1 MASATIR
8 RATLAHA
15 PAIGALLQGSA
26 ADHVPADYF
35 GWGPSTATQEIETSV
50 IALVAEQAEP
60 VAADQLQ
67 VDGYLALSA
76 RPPAHRFDANVLRDM
91 RKAGWDAWVKQHFQA
106 DKLERI
112 NTLFLSRFA
121 ATRAD
126 TATLLPNFL
135 RTVFSLSPQLAHIA
149 LILPTSTPLLDC
161 FRAKIPRPAKK
172 QDPRLLHVSPSHAAD
187 GPADG
192 IELFEHVPSS
202 GTVAPFALYVCRR
215 ATVLPPLTVRRARV
229 EDCDD
234 LVPLFKVQNMLPP
247 DAGDY
252 HVAEI
257 LESRNPAVVSLVAEH
272 EGTAV
277 GFVSASTDVDVGV
290 LGKYFALDL
299 YTDLLNASV
308 TDIETTPLA
317 HVASVHASAQHLA
330 SERAGDAVDD
340 AGASSA
346 ADVPTTGT
354 SQTAQA
360 STVPDYAQRVKDAA
374 CPAVNDEHNAFAI
387 HLFCIDDRYMHQS
400 TELIKPLF
408 DAMPARDYCLL
419 TQPSTCAEIPLLVA
433 SGGGGRF
440 TRVPSV
446 PTKQPAHVLYMAHRF
461 GHQEKVSVRRGTA
474 KDVPDVLNLLQSNAW
489 EEKLRACDAEFEPC
503 RAEGRSFF
511 VVEAYQQLVGVAL
524 LKHAPI
530 DQYVRDFDVER
541 WVEPRLHDLALK
553 LNECEMLAMNPL
565 FECHARWV
573 LQDIMNLAETSVL
586 VYPCVSPMDFMS
598 LKILRAEMVPMRP
611 RRILDPKCTH
621 PLLLMC
627 NSIVYDPRVANNAR
641 YVFVG
646 ASDCNLSCIEELIFD
661 DQTCYTNLTLIST
674 EGISVR
680 PELELSRALV
690 RPHCV
695 GFPLHINI
703 IRNTVQ
709 AIVRGDKRV
718 RLRRGGSVAYDQLVL
733 APGRAFTAPSAG
745 DTDASVAHVPNMIPF
760 DAAHLG
766 TVLAAKE
773 RAPRG
778 VVVHGANAAAFHCVS
793 VLLGAGY
800 PAANITHVAGAPTAW
815 PAPLTARAGLVRARY
830 ATSGVRLV
838 ESLDA
843 TAMKTALDRVTGV
856 RIGGSGVPCDLLV
869 LAHEKKVTT
878 MNFRMVH
885 DASLVFDNGIV
896 IGGEFGTCDPAILA
910 AGTATRF
917 SRKEGIAWTLADVN
931 SREVGQRVA
940 HVLRGMPEYDSPP
953 FPLHAYNAAIVET
966 ATVASSLYYL
976 SMTPPTPFRN
986 TIGVGDWRTLAT
998 HRDGAFVSHVDVHI
1012 DSRGRIVEMKYVG
1025 DRGLS
1030 VDRAVTIYGVNER
1043 YLGRLADRFD
1053 DGLVEELFDYL
1064 LLPQFQAV
1072 FHDRFR
1078 AAMAHMRMSALQG
1091 RAEDGDW
1098 AQDLLEMAHAG
1109 ANPSKEE
1116 RKTVL
1121 SKFERAGDAALAKRA
1136 ARDLRAFLASAAP

>member
-15 PAIGALLQGSA
+15 PAIDALLQGSA
-26 ADHVPADYF
+26 GDHLPAEHF
-35 GWGPSTATQEIETSV
+35 GWGLSTAAQEIDTSV
-50 IALVAEQAEP
+50 IALVAEPAEP
-60 VAADQLQ
+60 AVADQLQ

-91 RKAGWDAWVKQHFQA
+91 RTAGWDAWAKQHFQA
-106 DKLERI
+106 AKLERI
-112 NTLFLSRFA
+112 NTLFMSRFA

-135 RTVFSLSPQLAHIA
+135 RTVFSLSPRLAHVA
-149 LILPTSTPLLDC
+149 LILPATTPLLDC
-161 FRAKIPRPAKK
+161 FRAKIPRPAK
-172 QDPRLLHVSPSHAAD
+172 QQFPRLQHFSTRHAAD
-187 GPADG
+187 GPADS
-192 IELFEHVPSS
+192 IELFEQVLPS
-202 GTVAPFALYVCRR
+202 GPAVPFALYVCRR

-234 LVPLFKVQNMLPP
+234 LVPLFKAQNMLPP

-257 LESRNPAVVSLVAEH
+257 LESRNPAVVSLVAEQ

-277 GFVSASTDVDVGV
+277 GFVSASTDVDVSV

-308 TDIETTPLA
+308 TDIEATPFA
-317 HVASVHASAQHLA
+317 RVASVHASAQHLA
-330 SERAGDAVDD
+330 SERAGDTIED
-340 AGASSA
+340 ATGS
-346 ADVPTTGT
+346 DVPTTGT

-360 STVPDYAQRVKDAA
+360 SMVPDYAQRVKDAA
-374 CPAVNDEHNAFAI
+374 RPAVNGEHNAFAI

-446 PTKQPAHVLYMAHRF
+446 STKQPAHILYMAHRF
-461 GHQEKVSVRRGTA
+461 GHQDKVTVRRGTA
-474 KDVPDVLNLLQSNAW
+474 KDVLGVLNLLQSNTW
-489 EEKLRACDAEFEPC
+489 EEQLRACDAEFEPC
-503 RAEGRSFF
+503 RQDGRSFF

-530 DQYVRDFDVER
+530 DQYVREFDVER
-541 WVEPRLHDLALK
+541 WVEPRLHDTALK
-553 LNECEMLAMNPL
+553 LNMCEMLAMNPL

-573 LQDIMNLAETSVL
+573 LQDIMNLAETSML
-586 VYPCVSPMDFMS
+586 VHPCVPPMDFMS
-598 LKILRAEMVPMRP
+598 LKILRAEMVPVRP
-611 RRILDPKCTH
+611 RRVLEPMCTH

-627 NSIVYDPRVANNAR
+627 NSIVYDPRFANNAR
-641 YVFVG
+641 YVLVG

-661 DQTCYTNLTLIST
+661 EQTCFTNLTLIST
-674 EGISVR
+674 EGFTVR
-680 PELELSRALV
+680 PQLEPSRTLV

-695 GFPLHINI
+695 GFPLFTNI

-709 AIVRGDKRV
+709 AIIRGDKRV

-745 DTDASVAHVPNMIPF
+745 ETDASVAHVPNLVPF
-760 DAAHLG
+760 DAAHLSV
-766 TVLAAKE
+766 VLAAKE

-778 VVVHGANAAAFHCVS
+778 VVVHGASASAFHAVS
-793 VLLGAGY
+793 VLLDAGY
-800 PAANITHVAGAPTAW
+800 AAANVTHVAGAPTAW
-815 PAPLTARAGLVRARY
+815 PAPLAARASLIRARY
-830 ATSGVRLV
+830 TSAGVRLV

-843 TAMKTALDRVTGV
+843 TAIKTALDRVTGV
-856 RIGGSGVPCDLLV
+856 RVGDCDIPCDLLV

-917 SRKEGIAWTLADVN
+917 SRKEGIAWTLADVS

-940 HVLRGMPEYDSPP
+940 HVLRGMPDTDS
-953 FPLHAYNAAIVET
+953 FASPLHAYNAAIVET
-966 ATVASSLYYL
+966 ATVAGSLHYL
-976 SMTPPTPFRN
+976 SMTPPTPFYA
-986 TIGVGDWRTLAT
+986 TICVGARRSLAT
-998 HRDGAFVSHVDVHI
+998 HRDGAPVSHVDMQV
-1012 DSRGRIVEMKYVG
+1012 DSRGRIMEMAYVG
-1025 DRGLS
+1025 DRSLN
-1030 VDRAVTIYGVNER
+1030 VDRAIAVFGMNER

-1053 DGLVEELFDYL
+1053 DGLVEDLFDYL
-1064 LLPQFQAV
+1064 HLPQFQAV

-1078 AAMAHMRMSALQG
+1078 AAMAHMRAAALHG
-1091 RAEDGDW
+1091 CAEDGDW
-1098 AQDLLEMAHAG
+1098 AQDLLEMAQAG
-1109 ANPSKEE
+1109 ANPSKDE
-1116 RKTVL
+1116 REAVL
-1121 SKFERAGDAALAKRA
+1121 HRFERAGDAAAAKRA
-1136 ARDLRAFLASAAP
+1136 ARDLRAFLATAAP

>member
-1 MASATIR
+1 MARATIR

-15 PAIGALLQGSA
+15 PAIDALLQGPA
-26 ADHVPADYF
+26 ANHVPADYF
-35 GWGPSTATQEIETSV
+35 GWGPNTAAQEIDTSV

-60 VAADQLQ
+60 ALADQPQ
-67 VDGYLALSA
+67 VGGYLALTA
-76 RPPAHRFDANVLRDM
+76 RPPAHLLDANVLRDM

-106 DKLERI
+106 AKLERI
-112 NTLFLSRFA
+112 NTLFLSRFT

-126 TATLLPNFL
+126 VATLLPNFL
-135 RTVFSLSPQLAHIA
+135 RTVFSLSPWLAHVA
-149 LILPTSTPLLDC
+149 LILPIATPLLDC
-161 FRAKIPRPAKK
+161 FQAKIPRPAKK
-172 QDPRLLHVSPSHAAD
+172 QDPRLQHFGTRHAAD
-187 GPADG
+187 GPAEG
-192 IELFEHVPSS
+192 IELFEQVPSS
-202 GTVAPFALYVCRR
+202 GSAVPFALYMCRR

-234 LVPLFKVQNMLPP
+234 LVPLFKTQNMLPP

-272 EGTAV
+272 EGTAI
-277 GFVSASTDVDVGV
+277 GFVSASTEVDVAV

-308 TDIETTPLA
+308 TDIGTTPLA
-317 HVASVHASAQHLA
+317 RVASVHASAQHLA
-330 SERAGDAVDD
+330 SERAGDAAED
-340 AGASSA
+340 ATATGAS
-346 ADVPTTGT
+346 DVPTTGT

-360 STVPDYAQRVKDAA
+360 STVPDYAQRVKAA
-374 CPAVNDEHNAFAI
+374 TRPTVNDEHNAFAI

-461 GHQEKVSVRRGTA
+461 GHQDKVTVRRGTA

-489 EEKLRACDAEFEPC
+489 EGKLRTCDAEFEPC

-530 DQYVRDFDVER
+530 DQYVREFDVER

-553 LNECEMLAMNPL
+553 LNQCELFVMNPL

-586 VYPCVSPMDFMS
+586 VYPCIPPMDFMS
-598 LKILRAEMVPMRP
+598 LKILRAEMVPVRP
-611 RRILDPKCTH
+611 RRVLDPKYTH

-627 NSIVYDPRVANNAR
+627 NSIVYDPRATNNAR

-646 ASDCNLSCIEELIFD
+646 ASDCNLSCIEELILD

-674 EGISVR
+674 EGFSIR
-680 PELELSRALV
+680 PDLEPSRALV

-695 GFPLHINI
+695 GFPLHTNI

-709 AIVRGDKRV
+709 VIVRGDNRV
-718 RLRRGGSVAYDQLVL
+718 RLRYGGSITYDQLVL
-733 APGRAFTAPSAG
+733 APGRAFTAPSSG
-745 DTDASVAHVPNMIPF
+745 DMDASVAHVPNMVPF

-766 TVLAAKE
+766 TVLAVKE

-778 VVVHGANAAAFHCVS
+778 VVVHGASATAFHCVS

-800 PAANITHVAGAPTAW
+800 PAANLIHLAGAPSAW
-815 PAPLTARAGLVRARY
+815 PAPLAARADLIRARY
-830 ATSGVRLV
+830 ASAGVRLV

-843 TAMKTALDRVTGV
+843 TAVKTALDRVTGV
-856 RIGGSGVPCDLLV
+856 RVAGAEIACDLLV

-896 IGGEFGTCDPAILA
+896 IGGGFGTCDPAILA

-940 HVLRGMPEYDSPP
+940 HVLRGEPEYDSPAP
-953 FPLHAYNAAIVET
+953 PLHAYSAAIVET
-966 ATVASSLYYL
+966 ATVAGSLHYL
-976 SMTPPTPFRN
+976 SMTPPVPFRGS
-986 TIGVGDWRTLAT
+986 IGVGEWRTLST
-998 HRDGAFVSHVDVHI
+998 RRDAASLSHVDMRV
-1012 DSRGRIVEMKYVG
+1012 DARGRIVEMTYVG
-1025 DRGLS
+1025 DRVLS
-1030 VDRAVTIYGVNER
+1030 VDRATAVYGVNER

-1053 DGLVEELFDYL
+1053 DGLVDDLFDYL
-1064 LLPQFQAV
+1064 HLPQFLAV
-1072 FHDRFR
+1072 FYDRFR
-1078 AAMAHMRMSALQG
+1078 AAMAHMRATALKG
-1091 RAEDGDW
+1091 TTEDDW
-1098 AQDLLEMAHAG
+1098 ARDLLELAHVG
-1109 ANPSKEE
+1109 TNPTKDE
-1116 RKTVL
+1116 REAVL
-1121 SKFERAGDAALAKRA
+1121 HKFERAGDAASAKHV
-1136 ARDLRAFLASAAP
+1136 ARELRAFLATAAP

>member
-1 MASATIR
+1 MASATIC

-15 PAIGALLQGSA
+15 PAVDALLQGRA
-26 ADHVPADYF
+26 VDNVHVDYF
-35 GWGPSTATQEIETSV
+35 GWGEGEGTAAREIDTSV
-50 IALVAEQAEP
+50 IALVAEHAEP
-60 VAADQLQ
+60 AVADQLQ
-67 VDGYLALSA
+67 LDGYLALSA
-76 RPPAHRFDANVLRDM
+76 RPPVHRFDANVLRDM

-106 DKLERI
+106 AKLERI

-121 ATRAD
+121 ATPAD

-135 RTVFSLSPQLAHIA
+135 RTVFSLSPRLAHIA
-149 LILPTSTPLLDC
+149 LILPVATPLLDC

-172 QDPRLLHVSPSHAAD
+172 QDPRLQHFSTSHAVD

-192 IELFEHVPSS
+192 IDLFEQVPASRAA
-202 GTVAPFALYVCRR
+202 VPLALYVCRR

-234 LVPLFKVQNMLPP
+234 LVPLFKAQNMLPP

-257 LESRNPAVVSLVAEH
+257 LESHNPAVVSLVAEH

-308 TDIETTPLA
+308 TDIRTTPLA
-317 HVASVHASAQHLA
+317 RVASVHASAQHLA

-340 AGASSA
+340 VA
-346 ADVPTTGT
+346 ATVSDVPTTST

-374 CPAVNDEHNAFAI
+374 RPAVNDEHNAFAI

-461 GHQEKVSVRRGTA
+461 GHQDKVTVRRGTA
-474 KDVPDVLNLLQSNAW
+474 RDVPDVLNLLQSNAW

-503 RAEGRSFF
+503 RQDGRSFF

-530 DQYVRDFDVER
+530 AQYVREFDVER
-541 WVEPRLHDLALK
+541 WVEPRLHDAALK

-586 VYPCVSPMDFMS
+586 VYPCVPPMDFMS
-598 LKILRAEMVPMRP
+598 LKILRGEMVPVRP
-611 RRILDPKCTH
+611 RRVLDPKCTH

-661 DQTCYTNLTLIST
+661 DQMCFANLTLIST
-674 EGISVR
+674 EGFSVR
-680 PELELSRALV
+680 TELEPSRALV

-695 GFPLHINI
+695 GFPLHTNI

-760 DAAHLG
+760 DAAHL
-766 TVLAAKE
+766 
-773 RAPRG
+773 
-778 VVVHGANAAAFHCVS
+778 

-800 PAANITHVAGAPTAW
+800 PAANLTHVAGAPTTW
-815 PAPLTARAGLVRARY
+815 PASLAARADLVRARY
-830 ATSGVRLV
+830 ASAGVRLV

-843 TAMKTALDRVTGV
+843 TAIKTTLNRVTGARV
-856 RIGGSGVPCDLLV
+856 GGSDIPCDLLV
-869 LAHEKKVTT
+869 LVHDKKVTT

-917 SRKEGIAWTLADVN
+917 SRKEGITWMLADVN

-940 HVLRGMPEYDSPP
+940 HVLRGMPDYDSPAP
-953 FPLHAYNAAIVET
+953 PLHAYSAAIVET
-966 ATVASSLYYL
+966 ATVAGSLHYL
-976 SMTPPTPFRN
+976 SMAPPAPFRG
-986 TIGVGDWRTLAT
+986 TIGVGDWRTLVT
-998 HRDGAFVSHVDVHI
+998 HRDAAPLSHADMQV
-1012 DSRGRIVEMKYVG
+1012 DSRGRIVEIAYIG
-1025 DRGLS
+1025 DRALS
-1030 VDRAVTIYGVNER
+1030 VDLAAAVYGVNER

-1053 DGLVEELFDYL
+1053 DGLVDDLFDYL
-1064 LLPQFQAV
+1064 HLPQFQAV

-1078 AAMAHMRMSALQG
+1078 ASI
-1091 RAEDGDW
+1091 
-1098 AQDLLEMAHAG
+1098 
-1109 ANPSKEE
+1109 PKCI
-1116 RKTVL
+1116 
-1121 SKFERAGDAALAKRA
+1121 
-1136 ARDLRAFLASAAP
+1136 APF